1 MPIFEGRTF
10 NSGDQLMCVSI
21 VILNDVIVELV
32 PEVFAVFLIGPIST
46 PSAASVTIIDDDE
59 GVYIMYK
66 VS

>member
-32 PEVFAVFLIGPIST
+32 PEVFAVFLVGPIST
-46 PSAASVTIIDDDE
+46 PSAASVTIIDHDE

>member
-46 PSAASVTIIDDDE
+46 PSAAAVTIIDDDE
-59 GVYIMYK
+59 GVYII
-66 VS
+66 